1 MRRPVDR
8 RKILDAAES
17 AELWAEVINAHDF
30 NLSGSNLSNAIF
42 ENIDFSRLDLEGCEF
57 SNSQLIGCRFQR
69 SNLYGCSFE
78 GANLHECTF
87 LGALLTNSNFQAAEI
102 SDSDFS
108 LAELSGVF
116 SNDATLD
123 RCDLSRARGLDQTF
137 LDRCVGDSGTI
148 IPASLDYPEHWLT
161 SNEERIEQ
169 SMLNKLR
176 AYRGDEVLFCTFNG
190 QMLLSE
196 KVAQRDQFEVI
207 STIKFLQQKVQRIID
222 EKFLHNESPALYRAI
237 EDYFI
242 SMTSSAGENRRW
254 PLKHY
259 EIDQIRFG
267 LEGNCVAAH
276 YEAVREDLQKCAP
289 EKLPIVEQIIGTHL
303 ILLSNLESWRRYVGS
318 VVDAQINQDQ
328 IHDLAGI
335 VDRMIVETQVS
346 EHFDDEIPRT
356 LVILRSLMTRPLA
369 VARSAAMGTVRAVE
383 SLVSAL
389 FTFSR
394 RFIQASS
401 DDALDFGS
409 KLAVRGTIA
418 VLIAG
423 GAPKVL
429 SMFPH
434 LSGWFSSGMNVLK
447 SLGLLP

>member
-1 MRRPVDR
+1 M
-8 RKILDAAES
+8 
-17 AELWAEVINAHDF
+17 
-30 NLSGSNLSNAIF
+30 
-42 ENIDFSRLDLEGCEF
+42 
-57 SNSQLIGCRFQR
+57 
-69 SNLYGCSFE
+69 
-78 GANLHECTF
+78 
-87 LGALLTNSNFQAAEI
+87 
-102 SDSDFS
+102 
-108 LAELSGVF
+108 
-116 SNDATLD
+116 
-123 RCDLSRARGLDQTF
+123 
-137 LDRCVGDSGTI
+137 
-148 IPASLDYPEHWLT
+148 
-161 SNEERIEQ
+161 
-169 SMLNKLR
+169 
-176 AYRGDEVLFCTFNG
+176 
-190 QMLLSE
+190 
-196 KVAQRDQFEVI
+196 
-207 STIKFLQQKVQRIID
+207 
-222 EKFLHNESPALYRAI
+222 
-237 EDYFI
+237 
-242 SMTSSAGENRRW
+242 
-254 PLKHY
+254 
-259 EIDQIRFG
+259 
-267 LEGNCVAAH
+267 
-276 YEAVREDLQKCAP
+276 
-289 EKLPIVEQIIGTHL
+289 
-303 ILLSNLESWRRYVGS
+303 
-318 VVDAQINQDQ
+318 VDAQINQDQ

-423 GAPKVL
+423 APKVL